1 MKNKTSRFLIGSF
14 ALMFLFCAF
23 IFFFLMNQMA
33 AKSRVTTTEI
43 GDLYME
49 RMSAQISSHFQT
61 TMDIKLAQVESII
74 KTMPPDGV
82 LQGEELIENMAI
94 SAAARDF
101 KFLALLAEDGSYE
114 LILGDQVSILD
125 IDPFLG
131 DLINGQKKI
140 AAANDVDKEMEL
152 VLLGVPCQYDMKDG
166 NKSIAMVGGVDL
178 DYIYETLQLND
189 GGKETYSYIIRRNG
203 DFVLKSNNAP
213 EDNFYDH
220 IYAVVK
226 NINGNSAE
234 SYAEKIKEVI
244 LSRTLFADIVT
255 TYNGTKCVYVTPLAY
270 SEWYLVTV
278 MSFDELDSIVQ
289 KLDSQ
294 RLNAFLLAT
303 LSMFVVFIFV
313 FVTYYK
319 MTKTQLAETEEARN
333 EAINANKAKSEF
345 LSNMSHDIRT
355 PMNAIIGM
363 TTIATNNIDDKNQL
377 MNCLRKISLSSRH
390 LLGLIND
397 VLDMSKIESGKM
409 TLNPETLSLR
419 EAVESI
425 ISIILPQTKAKNQ
438 RFESY
443 ISDIMVE
450 KVYCDGI
457 RLNQVLIN
465 LLGNAVKFTP
475 ENGSVQV
482 SVYQEELPNDTARV
496 RTHFL
501 VSDTGIGMSKE
512 YQQQIFESFSRED
525 NTRVQKTEGSG
536 LGMAITK
543 YIVDAMDGVISVHSE
558 QGKGS
563 TFHVV
568 LDLQKGA
575 EREPDMD
582 LPSWNMLIVDDD
594 ERSCISA
601 VRSLQS
607 LGICSEWCPSA
618 KCALELIAERH
629 HQNDGYDIV
638 LLNWKLPDMNGI
650 EAAHAIR
657 STFGEDSPALLL
669 SACDWSEIQEE
680 AKEAGISGF
689 VSKPLFKSALFDT
702 LKMLAGAPGKRAA
715 NTEGRTLSE
724 LSGKRILLAE
734 DNELNWEVAREL
746 LSVLKLELDWVE
758 NGEKCV
764 AKFTESP
771 VGYYDAILMDVRMP
785 VMDGYEATMAIR
797 ALERKDAD
805 IPIIAMTADA
815 FSEDIQKCLECGMND
830 HLAKP
835 IDIQVVAHKIT
846 KYVK

>member
-220 IYAVVK
+220 IYAVVR

-443 ISDIMVE
+443 ISDILVE

-465 LLGNAVKFTP
+465 FLSNAYKFTP
-475 ENGSVQV
+475 EGGEISL
-482 SVYQEELPNDTARV
+482 SLCQEESPKGDGYVRV
-496 RTHFL
+496 HFR
-501 VSDTGIGMSKE
+501 VKDNGIGMSSEFQKK
-512 YQQQIFESFSRED
+512 IFESFVRED
-525 NTRVQKTEGSG
+525 NARVNKTEGSG
-536 LGMAITK
+536 LGMTISK
-543 YIVDAMDGVISVHSE
+543 YIVDAMGGTIELKSETNKGTEFHVTFDLEKAVEEEEDMTLPGWNILLVNGNEQVCKETAARLKEMSVHCDCASD
-558 QGKGS
+558 GKAALDM
-563 TFHVV
+563 VEKRCKRQDAYQLV
-568 LDLQKGA
+568 LIDRGA
-575 EREPDMD
+575 EDKA
-582 LPSWNMLIVDDD
+582 
-594 ERSCISA
+594 C
-601 VRSLQS
+601 
-607 LGICSEWCPSA
+607 
-618 KCALELIAERH
+618 
-629 HQNDGYDIV
+629 
-638 LLNWKLPDMNGI
+638 I
-650 EAAHAIR
+650 EAAKGIYEK
-657 STFGEDSPALLL
+657 FGDKAPILLL
-669 SACDWSEIQEE
+669 SAYDWSDME
-680 AKEAGISGF
+680 KDVRKAGVKGF
-689 VSKPLFKSALFDT
+689 ISKPLFKST
-702 LKMLAGAPGKRAA
+702 LYYGLLRYMNPGQEVPEVQNVSR
-715 NTEGRTLSE
+715 EDF
-724 LSGKRILLAE
+724 SGVKILLAE
-734 DNELNWEVAREL
+734 DNDLNYEIAAEL
-746 LSVLKLELDWVE
+746 LSGRGMEIEWAE
-758 NGEKCV
+758 NGRICVEMFEK
-764 AKFTESP
+764 SQP
-771 VGYYDAILMDVRMP
+771 GYYDVILMDIRMP
-785 VMDGYEATMAIR
+785 VMTGYEATEKIR
-797 ALERKDAD
+797 ALERPDAD
-805 IPIIAMTADA
+805 LPIIAMTADA
-815 FSEDIQKCLECGMND
+815 FAEDIQKCKECGMND
-830 HLAKP
+830 HTSKP
-835 IDIQVVAHKIT
+835 IDMDALAHILTQYLK
-846 KYVK
+846 